1 MRVHLRTH
9 VTGFERKFNAGFS
22 LAFYQPILYEL
33 IVENM
38 DILAH
43 LFSTHLSQGFLC
55 LLFMCVNKGNVLA
68 CLKPVILLCSWQLV
82 MCLWKDYRLNHTSDQ
97 TKRNTQ
103 TQSLGMTSYV
113 WHDLLQHTKTRV
125 RIWSFFSVRDKS
137 HTTVSWCV
145 NMNSDLSI
153 LRMI

>member
-1 MRVHLRTH
+1 MRAHLRTH
-9 VTGFERKFNAGFS
+9 VNDFERKFKVGFS

-43 LFSTHLSQGFLC
+43 RFSKHLSQGFLC

-68 CLKPVILLCSWQLV
+68 CSKPVILLCSWQLL
-82 MCLWKDYRLNHTSDQ
+82 MCLWKDYRLNPTSDP

-103 TQSLGMTSYV
+103 TQNLGMTSYLR
-113 WHDLLQHTKTRV
+113 HDLLQHIKTRV
-125 RIWSFFSVRDKS
+125 HIWSFLSVRDKS